1 MSNLFRKAALAAV
14 VAGGASPVLAADLA
28 ERPIVIEEPPVIQQP
43 YEEVSDFGGWY
54 IRGDL
59 DYHKSKIRGAE
70 YITYGAEPCPVG
82 CGDPDVWTGV
92 GGTKSFDTTELK
104 SAFSIGAGVGYQID
118 RHFRTDLTLDYWFR
132 TKFKGSTSD
141 DGNYG
146 CGSPTIPCQSV
157 DRSKMSAL
165 LLLANAYVD
174 LGTWNGLTPYVGAGI
189 GGAHIR
195 WEDLENDA
203 NVGFATHKGSKSWR
217 FAYALMAGASYC
229 LTDKLMLDAG
239 YRFSRIEGGRM
250 FERNGAGPGF
260 DKGFN
265 THEVRAGLRYNFGGG
280 ANHCYQPETVA
291 YELPPEPIY
300 TK

>member
-1 MSNLFRKAALAAV
+1 MSNLFRKAALAAI

-54 IRGDL
+54 IRGDV
-59 DYHKSKIRGAE
+59 DYHWPDFRGAD
-70 YITYGAEPCPVG
+70 YITYGTPP
-82 CGDPDVWTGV
+82 
-92 GGTKSFDTTELK
+92 GTKSFDTGELK
-104 SAFSIGAGVGYQID
+104 AAFSLGAGVGYQIN
-118 RHFRTDLTLDYWFR
+118 RHFRTDLTVDYWFKS
-132 TKFKGSTSD
+132 KFRGSTSD
-141 DGNYG
+141 PGG
-146 CGSPTIPCQSV
+146 CGGGPGVPCQSV

-189 GGAHIR
+189 GGAHVR
-195 WEDLENDA
+195 WDDLENDA
-203 NVGFATHKGSKSWR
+203 NVGFAVHKGSKNWR

-229 LTDKLMLDAG
+229 LTDNLMVDAG

-250 FERNGAGPGF
+250 FEYIGAGPGF

-280 ANHCYQPETVA
+280 ANHCYKPETVA
-291 YELPPEPIY
+291 YEPPPEPIY

>member
-1 MSNLFRKAALAAV
+1 MSNLFRKAALAAI

-70 YITYGAEPCPVG
+70 YITYGIEPCHG
-82 CGDPDVWTGV
+82 CGDGFQGV

-104 SAFSIGAGVGYQID
+104 SAFSIGAGVGYQLN

-141 DGNYG
+141 DGNFG

-195 WEDLENDA
+195 WDDLENDA
-203 NVGFATHKGSKSWR
+203 NVGFAVHKGSKSWR

-229 LTDKLMLDAG
+229 LTDNLMLDAG

-291 YELPPEPIY
+291 YEPPPEPIN